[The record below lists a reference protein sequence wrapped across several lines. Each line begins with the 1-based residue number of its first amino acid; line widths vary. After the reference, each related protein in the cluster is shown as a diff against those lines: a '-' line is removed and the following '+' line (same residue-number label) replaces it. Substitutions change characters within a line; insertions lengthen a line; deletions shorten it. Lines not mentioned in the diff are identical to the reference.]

1 MIILKRLLPYL
12 SFPLNNQLNGRLIRY
27 FLNHVFDD
35 LTKTVGVHKRHSDG
49 RANNKCHFRFLPVD
63 YPVRLSSGPCVGN
76 DRELKQRRGRWQRE
90 QQKEQSVL
98 INKTTTLHVHHVFL
112 YISLPSLHDYYVKL
126 PNFTFYGGREQRT
139 TISFFFCELRYSLLE
154 FNSLKIAN
162 KLKELEKGR

>member
-63 YPVRLSSGPCVGN
+63 YPVRLSSGPCAGN
-76 DRELKQRRGRWQRE
+76 NRELKQRRGRWQRE

-98 INKTTTLHVHHVFL
+98 INKTTTLHVHHVFCTFL
-112 YISLPSLHDYYVKL
+112 CRHCTTTTWNFLISRSMEDV
-126 PNFTFYGGREQRT
+126 NRGQRFPF
-139 TISFFFCELRYSLLE
+139 SFVNLDTVF
-154 FNSLKIAN
+154 
-162 KLKELEKGR
+162 